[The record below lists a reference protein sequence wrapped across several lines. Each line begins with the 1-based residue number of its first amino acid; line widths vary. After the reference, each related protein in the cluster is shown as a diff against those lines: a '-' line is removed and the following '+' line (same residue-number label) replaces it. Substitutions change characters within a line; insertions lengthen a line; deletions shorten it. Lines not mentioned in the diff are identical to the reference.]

1 MLLEQHRHDLA
12 YQPFLTPPELVLK
25 QRKHRCAKL
34 GPCGRTPCPP
44 PGRGACGGPLPW
56 GVTPRAPHSS
66 GLRVLQPPGALTLG
80 RKAQEGDSNS
90 PPEGKEALNVLVGQT
105 LEL

>member
-1 MLLEQHRHDLA
+1 MLNSGHVA
-12 YQPFLTPPELVLK
+12 ELPARLP
-25 QRKHRCAKL
+25 AAPA
-34 GPCGRTPCPP
+34 GP
-44 PGRGACGGPLPW
+44 AGPLPW
-56 GVTPRAPHSS
+56 GVAPRAPHSS
-66 GLRVLQPPGALTLG
+66 GLRGLQPPGALTLG